1 MNVNTANK
9 IRGITIR
16 RSQLDITL
24 AILKIAMQGAKK
36 TNIVYNAN
44 LNSTIANKYLVSM
57 QDNLLVEQKGD
68 MFITTE
74 KGRKYKEIA
83 SGLEIH

>member
-1 MNVNTANK
+1 MNAANQ

-16 RSQLDITL
+16 RSELDITL
-24 AILKIAMQGAKK
+24 AILKIAMRGAKK
-36 TNIVYNAN
+36 THIVYNAN

-68 MFITTE
+68 LFITTE
-74 KGRKYKEIA
+74 KGRTYREIA